1 MNPLFKT
8 ILIAALCCVLANC
21 KRMVK
26 EEPYLQA
33 SSTKALTPVDGKDL
47 PRTSNNLK
55 IPEVTVTGTGVAP
68 DSKPP
73 EMAFARR
80 RSDDENVVIIESGG
94 MPTIEIFNDQDAW
107 NLMLGDHGYNWQL
120 LDEDPE
126 NCQATLR
133 FYDPI
138 TEEVQKKNFFKK
150 LFTINSSYLDRSGEY
165 ILTCLKLPQKQ
176 QIWLQTIDFEAP
188 SSYVVDDLFIHIY
201 AAATEAKDS
210 EDKDSEVKDSVE

>member
-8 ILIAALCCVLANC
+8 ILIAALCGVLANC
-21 KRMVK
+21 SRLVK
-26 EEPYLQA
+26 EEPYLEA
-33 SSTKALTPVDGKDL
+33 ETNDTLNPVADIDL
-47 PRTSNNLK
+47 PRTSNNLD
-55 IPEVTVTGTGVAP
+55 IPAVKVTGDGIAP

-80 RSDDENVVIIESGG
+80 RSGDENVVIIESGG

-126 NCQATLR
+126 NCQATFR

-138 TEEVQKKNFFKK
+138 AEEVENKNFFKK

-176 QIWLQTIDFEAP
+176 QIWLQTLDYEAP
-188 SSYVVDDLFIHIY
+188 SSYVVDDLFTHIFT
-201 AAATEAKDS
+201 AATEKPADDNS
-210 EDKDSEVKDSVE
+210 E

>member
-1 MNPLFKT
+1 MNLLFKT
-8 ILIAALCCVLANC
+8 ILIASIFCTLVNC
-21 KRMVK
+21 KRIIK
-26 EEPYLQA
+26 EEPYL
-33 SSTKALTPVDGKDL
+33 KAETTQPLAPVTGSDL
-47 PRTSNNLK
+47 PRTSNSLK
-55 IPEVTVTGTGVAP
+55 VPEVTATGSGVAP

-80 RSDDENVVIIESGG
+80 RSDDESVVIIESGG
-94 MPTIEIFNDQDAW
+94 MPTIEIFNNQDVW
-107 NLMLGDHGYNWQL
+107 ELMMGDHGYNWQL
-120 LDEDPE
+120 LDEDPD

-138 TEEVQKKNFFKK
+138 TEEVENMNFFKK

-188 SSYVVDDLFIHIY
+188 SSYVVDDLFSHIY
-201 AAATEAKDS
+201 AAATAEKDS
-210 EDKDSEVKDSVE
+210 DQ

>member
-8 ILIAALCCVLANC
+8 ILITTLCCVLASC
-21 KRMVK
+21 SRLVK

-33 SSTKALTPVDGKDL
+33 EATQTLTAIDGTDL
-47 PRTSNNLK
+47 PRTSNSLK
-55 IPEVTVTGTGVAP
+55 IPEVKVSGTGVAP

-94 MPTIEIFNDQDAW
+94 MPTIEIFNEKDAW
-107 NLMLGDHGYNWQL
+107 DLILGDHGYNWQL

-126 NCQATLR
+126 NCQATFR
-133 FYDPI
+133 FYDPV
-138 TEEVQKKNFFKK
+138 TEEVQNKGLLKR
-150 LFTINSSYLDRSGEY
+150 LFTIESNYLDRSGEY
-165 ILTCLKLPQKQ
+165 VLTCLKLSEKQ

-188 SSYVVDDLFIHIY
+188 SSYVVDDLFSHIFD
-201 AAATEAKDS
+201 AATE
-210 EDKDSEVKDSVE
+210 DKNSAEE

>member
-1 MNPLFKT
+1 MNSLFKT

-33 SSTKALTPVDGKDL
+33 ETTPALKAVDDKDL
-47 PRTSNNLK
+47 PRTSNNLD

-94 MPTIEIFNDQDAW
+94 MPTIEIFNDKDAW
-107 NLMLGDHGYNWQL
+107 DLILGDHGYNWQL

-126 NCQATLR
+126 NCQATFR

-138 TEEVQKKNFFKK
+138 TEEVEKKNFIKK

-165 ILTCLKLPQKQ
+165 ILTCLRLPQKQ

-188 SSYVVDDLFIHIY
+188 SSYVVDDLFTHIY
-201 AAATEAKDS
+201 DAATDAKDS
-210 EDKDSEVKDSVE
+210 EDGDSE

>member
-1 MNPLFKT
+1 
-8 ILIAALCCVLANC
+8 
-21 KRMVK
+21 MVK

-33 SSTKALTPVDGKDL
+33 ETTKPLTPIDGKDL
-47 PRTSNNLK
+47 PRTSNSLK
-55 IPEVTVTGTGVAP
+55 IPEVSVTGTGVAP

-107 NLMLGDHGYNWQL
+107 QLMLGDHGYNWQL
-120 LDEDPE
+120 LDEDQE
-126 NCQATLR
+126 NCQATFR

-138 TEEVQKKNFFKK
+138 TEEVNKKNFFKR

-188 SSYVVDDLFIHIY
+188 SSYVVDDLFTHIY
-201 AAATEAKDS
+201 TAATKEK
-210 EDKDSEVKDSVE
+210 ETEVKASEAENSE

>member
-1 MNPLFKT
+1 MNPLLKT
-8 ILIAALCCVLANC
+8 ILITALCCTLVNC
-21 KRMVK
+21 KRMIK

-33 SSTKALTPVDGKDL
+33 KATPTLTPVDGSDL
-47 PRTSNNLK
+47 PRTSNNLN
-55 IPEVTVTGTGVAP
+55 IPEVNITGSEVAP

-73 EMAFARR
+73 EKAFAKR

-94 MPTIEIFNDQDAW
+94 MPTIEIFNERDAW
-107 NLMLGDHGYNWQL
+107 NLILGDHGYNWQL

-138 TEEVQKKNFFKK
+138 TEQAENKSFLKK
-150 LFTINSSYLDRSGEY
+150 LFTVNSRYLDRSGEY
-165 ILTCLKLPQKQ
+165 LLTCLKLPQKQ

-188 SSYVVDDLFIHIY
+188 SSYVVDDLFTHIFD
-201 AAATEAKDS
+201 AATQS
-210 EDKDSEVKDSVE
+210 EDNGEE

>member
-1 MNPLFKT
+1 MNLLFKA
-8 ILIAALCCVLANC
+8 ILIAAVFCTLANC
-21 KRMVK
+21 KRIVK
-26 EEPYLQA
+26 EEPYL
-33 SSTKALTPVDGKDL
+33 KAETTQPLTPVAGSDL

-55 IPEVTVTGTGVAP
+55 VPEVANTGTGVAP

-94 MPTIEIFNDQDAW
+94 MPTIEIFNDQDVW
-107 NLMLGDHGYNWQL
+107 DLMVGDHGYNWQL
-120 LDEDPE
+120 LEEDPE
-126 NCQATLR
+126 NCQATFR

-138 TEEVQKKNFFKK
+138 TEEVEKIGFFKK

-176 QIWLQTIDFEAP
+176 QVWLQTMDFEAP
-188 SSYVVDDLFIHIY
+188 SSYVVDDLFSHIY
-201 AAATEAKDS
+201 AAATEEKDS
-210 EDKDSEVKDSVE
+210 EE